1 MSSAHNSNN
10 SGMPGGI
17 SQAEVDRLRVQ
28 AAKVD
33 EVTRQAEA
41 MRTKNEALEKEL
53 KDAKAESAAKDKT
66 LNEWKGRLVSLIGN

>member
-1 MSSAHNSNN
+1 MSSAQNSNN

-33 EVTRQAEA
+33 EVTRQAES
-41 MRTKNEALEKEL
+41 MRAKNEALEKEL

>member
-1 MSSAHNSNN
+1 
-10 SGMPGGI
+10 MPGGI

-33 EVTRQAEA
+33 EVTRQAET
-41 MRTKNEALEKEL
+41 MRAKNEALEKEL
-53 KDAKAESAAKDKT
+53 KDAKAESAAKDKM